1 MQNHIYQ
8 FDMLYNFVNLQRK
21 INIMIEGT
29 FKFSKHIQQRIE
41 ERNLNKQWIIN
52 TVNSPDKIIVK
63 SEEEVYFFKKIVE
76 FDGRCLKVVFNQIKK
91 LIVTAHSDRKMTKNN
106 CK

>member
-52 TVNSPDKIIVK
+52 TVNSPDKTVIK
-63 SEEEVYFFKKIVE
+63 SEEEVYFFKKIIE
-76 FDGRCLKVVFNQIKK
+76 FKGRCLKVVFNSIKK
-91 LIVTAHSDRKMTKNN
+91 LVITAHFDRKMTKNN